1 MIKLKAFLKNSKRI
15 FKMQK
20 LYFPYKRT
28 IKLRDQKSSKIY
40 FKNWIFK
47 KKY

>member
-1 MIKLKAFLKNSKRI
+1 
-15 FKMQK
+15 MQK

-47 KKY
+47 KKYWRSKKITLFSRIS